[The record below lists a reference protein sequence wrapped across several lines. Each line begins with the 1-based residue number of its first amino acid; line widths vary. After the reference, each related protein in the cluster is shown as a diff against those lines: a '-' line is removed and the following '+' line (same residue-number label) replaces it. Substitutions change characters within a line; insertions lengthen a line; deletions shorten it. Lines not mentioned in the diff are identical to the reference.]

1 VFLILWFFYLIEYLL
16 MKITSGTVT
25 TFHYRLLKDD
35 QELENSSLDEPMVYL
50 HGHKNII
57 SGLEEAMEGR
67 EANDEFTVTIPPENA
82 YGFRKDNAV
91 QRVPIKHLHN
101 AKKLK
106 NKLRPGMLVDIN
118 TEQGPKQARVVKVGS
133 SVVDVDTDHPLAGAT
148 LTFEVK
154 IESIREAS
162 ADEIAH
168 GHAHGV
174 GGHHH

>member
-1 VFLILWFFYLIEYLL
+1 
-16 MKITSGTVT
+16 MKITAGTVT

-35 QELENSSLDEPMVYL
+35 QELENSIIGEPMAYL

-57 SGLEEAMEGR
+57 AGLEEAMEGR
-67 EANDEFTVTIPPENA
+67 EANDEFTVIVPPEKA
-82 YGFRKDNAV
+82 YGLRKDNSV
-91 QRVPIKHLHN
+91 QRVPVKHLHN

-106 NKLRPGMLVDIN
+106 SKLKPGMIVHIN
-118 TEQGPKQARVVKVGS
+118 TEDGAKQARVIKVGR
-133 SVVDVDTDHPLAGAT
+133 SVVDVDTNHPLAGAT

-154 IESIREAS
+154 IESVREAS
-162 ADEIAH
+162 AEEITH

>member
-1 VFLILWFFYLIEYLL
+1 
-16 MKITSGTVT
+16 MKITLDTVA
-25 TFHYRLLKDD
+25 TFHYRLLNGE
-35 QELENSSLDEPMVYL
+35 QELENSHAGDPMAYL

-57 SGLEEAMEGR
+57 AGLEEQMEGR
-67 EANDEFTVTIPPENA
+67 SIHDEFTVTIPPEKA
-82 YGFRKDNAV
+82 YGLRKENAF

-106 NKLRPGMLVDIN
+106 NKLKPGMIVHIN
-118 TEQGPKQARVVKVGS
+118 TDDGAKQATVIKAGRFN
-133 SVVDVDTDHPLAGAT
+133 VDVDTNHPLAGAS
-148 LTFEVK
+148 LTFEIK

-162 ADEIAH
+162 AEEIVH

>member
-1 VFLILWFFYLIEYLL
+1 
-16 MKITSGTVT
+16 MKISSGTVT

-35 QELENSSLDEPMVYL
+35 QELENSAMGEPMAYL

-57 SGLEEAMEGR
+57 GGLEEAMEGR
-67 EANDEFTVTIPPENA
+67 EVNDEFTVTVPPEKA
-82 YGFRKDNAV
+82 YGFRTDNSV

-101 AKKLK
+101 AKKIK
-106 NKLRPGMLVDIN
+106 NKLKPGMLVHIN
-118 TEQGPKQARVVKVGS
+118 TEQGDKQARVIKVGR

-154 IESIREAS
+154 VESIREAS
-162 ADEIAH
+162 AEEIAH
-168 GHAHGV
+168 GHAHGA